1 MESQPNSGGP
11 NRSLHPPGMLPLGVD
26 PQKFDPR
33 SQIGNI
39 TYIQIPEKYQDPDK
53 SGLTIEVTNQQQTH
67 DIDLR

>member
-1 MESQPNSGGP
+1 
-11 NRSLHPPGMLPLGVD
+11 MLPLGVD